1 MNRMNLNI
9 QMSHPR
15 RGPGGP
21 GGPGGRGRS
30 FEGQPRRNRGQEG
43 QPGHGHHGGARRG
56 GFGPGPGFGPG
67 AGFGAGPGFGPGFAE
82 GRGPR
87 GGGRGPR
94 RGRRGDVRRAVLA
107 LLAEEPMNGYGIIT
121 AIAERSEGSWAPGPG
136 SVYPALRVLEEEGLI
151 APDESDEDPRRK
163 VFALTD
169 DGRTYADAHGD
180 ELAQAFADA
189 TTPRRGFREMRR
201 EVGQLVVAVEQVVVA
216 GQPAQIEAAQ
226 QVLADAR
233 RSLYRILA
241 EEETGSE
248 PSADSVE

>member
-15 RGPGGP
+15 RG
-21 GGPGGRGRS
+21 RGAS
-30 FEGQPRRNRGQEG
+30 VN
-43 QPGHGHHGGARRG
+43 
-56 GFGPGPGFGPG
+56 GPG
-67 AGFGAGPGFGPGFAE
+67 AGFGPGGGFGPGHGTGFGPGFGE

-94 RGRRGDVRRAVLA
+94 RGRRGDVRRAILA

-121 AIAERSEGSWAPGPG
+121 AIAERSDGSWQPGPG
-136 SVYPALRVLEEEGLI
+136 SVYPALRSLDEEGLI

-169 DGRTYADAHGD
+169 DGRAYAENHGD
-180 ELAQAFADA
+180 ELARAFADA

-201 EVGQLVVAVEQVVVA
+201 EIGQLVVAVEQVVVA

-226 QVLADAR
+226 QVLAEAR

-241 EEETGSE
+241 EDVPVTGT
-248 PSADSVE
+248 SAESPESTASRESTESAE

>member
-1 MNRMNLNI
+1 MNRMNLNV

-15 RGPGGP
+15 RGGHA
-21 GGPGGRGRS
+21 GRGRS
-30 FEGQPRRNRGQEG
+30 IDAQPGRNRGLDG
-43 QPGHGHHGGARRG
+43 QPGHGHHGGPRRG
-56 GFGPGPGFGPG
+56 RGEFAGFGPGFGPG
-67 AGFGAGPGFGPGFAE
+67 E

-94 RGRRGDVRRAVLA
+94 RGRRGDVRRAILA

-121 AIAERSEGSWAPGPG
+121 AIAERSDGSWRPGPG
-136 SVYPALRVLEEEGLI
+136 SVYPALRSLDEEGLI

-163 VFALTD
+163 VFALTE
-169 DGRTYADAHGD
+169 DGTAYAETHGE

-189 TTPRRGFREMRR
+189 TTPRRGFRELRR
-201 EVGQLVVAVEQVVVA
+201 EIGQLVVAVEQVVVA

-226 QVLADAR
+226 RVLADAR

-241 EEETGSE
+241 EDENAAAGETA
-248 PSADSVE
+248 SADSDADGPGAASANDSVE